1 MARPGQSAGA
11 IYQRLHCVLTAEYI
25 RGLDHVAVTVLENEA
40 DVEDAYTLEEKQG
53 FGSTRYVHLA

>member
-1 MARPGQSAGA
+1 M
-11 IYQRLHCVLTAEYI
+11 LTAEYI